1 MSEIAEI
8 CVFTSIDNPKLERK
22 LKMRPSFFIPIFE
35 EGSVGPTVSNIQAA
49 LNLLPSAL
57 ILLNVDGVFGPKTRA
72 RVIEFQKLMRLVV
85 DGKVGPKTMG
95 QIDALVGDVST
106 AIANYERRM
115 RVLTIARLEA
125 VGMGRPAVL
134 NAALSGGIDP
144 ANPSKHFRLGHQRL
158 SVYFHLAAP
167 AYFARGMQTEENIRH
182 QENGTS
188 PTLSPLPHWCGI
200 FALWAHKTAGTPNIG
215 TWVIGVGI
223 GAVPGF
229 KTIPKEG
236 MLMPAD
242 VGYIST
248 PNQHHVLIER
258 VYLEGGVEYIDTIE
272 GNSFVGSS
280 INIRKKSTRA
290 RFSAFYRAAS
300 LAAN

>member
-1 MSEIAEI
+1 
-8 CVFTSIDNPKLERK
+8 
-22 LKMRPSFFIPIFE
+22 MRPSFITPIFE

-95 QIDALVGDVST
+95 QIDALIGDVST
-106 AIANYERRM
+106 AIANYELRM
-115 RVLTIARLEA
+115 RVLAVARIEA
-125 VGMGRPAVL
+125 MGLGRPPVL

-158 SVYFHLAAP
+158 AVYFHLAAP
-167 AYFARGMQTEENIRH
+167 AYFLPGMQTEENIRH
-182 QENGTS
+182 QKDGAS
-188 PTLSPLPHWCGI
+188 PTLAPLPHWCGI
-200 FALWAHKTAGTPNIG
+200 FALWAHKTAGTPNMG
-215 TWVIGVGI
+215 TWVVGAGI
-223 GAVPGF
+223 AAVSGF
-229 KTIPKEG
+229 KSVPSAG
-236 MLMPAD
+236 VLMPAD
-242 VGYIST
+242 IGYISS
-248 PNQHHVLIER
+248 PHQHHVLIER
-258 VYLEGGVEYIDTIE
+258 VYLEGGMECIDTIE

-290 RFSAFYRAAS
+290 RFSGFYRATS